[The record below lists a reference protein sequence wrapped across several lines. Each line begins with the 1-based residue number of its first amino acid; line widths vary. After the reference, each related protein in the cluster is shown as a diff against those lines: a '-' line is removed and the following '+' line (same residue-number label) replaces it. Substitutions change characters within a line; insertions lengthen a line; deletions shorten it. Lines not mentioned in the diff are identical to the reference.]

1 MACDSVRPVG
11 HAFGTPLSDSLRAPA
26 LSLTCLEGMETEAA
40 FLKAL
45 GLVGGWKIVGRHLEL
60 LVSAGA
66 VLAQFEA
73 VYL

>member
-1 MACDSVRPVG
+1 M
-11 HAFGTPLSDSLRAPA
+11 
-26 LSLTCLEGMETEAA
+26 TCLEGMETEAA

-45 GLVGGWKIVGRHLEL
+45 GLVGRWKIVGQRLEL
-60 LVSAGA
+60 LDSASV